1 MGSSMTGICIP
12 PKSKKRVFP
21 GSSLDNGPPNHKNK
35 MLKQNEDA
43 MVMISSGTVNRV
55 RCSEEVKSDKKG
67 KGVMSST
74 FGGAIELGSDNGFSD
89 SDSDS
94 CYSKDYTSLSSDESE
109 SEDNYTVLQSR
120 FDNIDFPTGVEASV
134 PQFSASFKMKNK
146 MKVHAEPAHG
156 SKTSAG
162 SRLRV
167 KRGALKVHAKPANC
181 SKTSAGSGPRVKRG
195 AMKSQSVNKPVK
207 MRHHKGSS
215 GLAGSSS
222 NNRHDQL
229 EHVTNHGEIIPVEVE
244 TVVQDS
250 GNNDVLR
257 RYRNFKKFDI
267 VDDYSDH
274 HYSGSSSAM
283 TEARLPPRNWAKKIQ
298 EEWRILEKDLPD
310 MIFVRVYE
318 SRMDLLRA
326 VILGAEGTPYHDG
339 LFFFDVCF
347 PKTYPY
353 DPPQVHYHSGGLRI
367 NPNLY
372 HNGKVCLSLLNT
384 WVGSKNEKWTPGVST
399 VFQVLLSIQGLI
411 LNAKPYF
418 NEPGYERSSGS
429 VSGENKSLQYNERT
443 LTLSLKTMVYTMKRP
458 PKHFEDLVIGHF
470 CDRARGI
477 LTSCNAYIKG
487 ARVGCGVDE
496 GEKTGSRWFRNDVN
510 GYMKT
515 LVGAFKQIGVENLEE
530 FLPPTQNLTQKI
542 RAFLGF

>member
-1 MGSSMTGICIP
+1 MGSSTTGICIP
-12 PKSKKRVFP
+12 QKSKKRVFP
-21 GSSLDNGPPNHKNK
+21 GSSPDNGLISHKNK

-43 MVMISSGTVNRV
+43 LVMISSGTIDAVQS
-55 RCSEEVKSDKKG
+55 SEQVKSDKKG
-67 KGVMSST
+67 KGVVTSST
-74 FGGAIELGSDNGFSD
+74 LGGPIDID
-89 SDSDS
+89 SDDDS
-94 CYSKDYTSLSSDESE
+94 RYGKDYINSSSDESE
-109 SEDNYTVLQSR
+109 SEDDYAVLQSR
-120 FDNIDFPTGVEASV
+120 FDNIDLPTGVEAAI
-134 PQFSASFKMKNK
+134 PQFSGLIKTKDKMKVHAKPANGSK
-146 MKVHAEPAHG
+146 TSAGSGLRLHRGAMKVHAEPANG

-162 SRLRV
+162 SLLRV
-167 KRGALKVHAKPANC
+167 Q
-181 SKTSAGSGPRVKRG
+181 RG
-195 AMKSQSVNKPVK
+195 AMKVKSVKKPVK
-207 MRHHKGSS
+207 TRHHKGSS
-215 GLAGSSS
+215 GAVGDSS
-222 NNRHDQL
+222 NNKHERL
-229 EHVTNHGEIIPVEVE
+229 EHVTNHGEVISMEDD

-257 RYRNFKKFDI
+257 KYQNFKKFDI
-267 VDDYSDH
+267 VEDYSDH
-274 HYSGSSSAM
+274 HYSGSSSATM
-283 TEARLPPRNWAKKIQ
+283 EPPRNWAKKIQ

-310 MIFVRVYE
+310 MIYVRVYE

-326 VILGAEGTPYHDG
+326 VIMGPEGTPYHDG

-347 PKTYPY
+347 PKTYPH

-399 VFQVLLSIQGLI
+399 MFQVLLSIQGLI

-429 VSGENKSLQYNERT
+429 ASGENKSLQYNERT
-443 LTLSLKTMVYTMKRP
+443 LVLSLKTMVYTMRKP

-477 LTSCNAYIKG
+477 LTSCNAYTKG
-487 ARVGCGVDE
+487 LRVGCGVDM
-496 GEKTGSRWFRNDVN
+496 GEQTGSRGFRNDVK

-515 LVGAFKQIGVENLEE
+515 LVEAFKQIGVENLEE
-530 FLPPTQNLTQKI
+530 FLPPTQNFTQKI